1 MKIEKLLVE
10 GFNIAKKLCLPSVIY
25 LILSALTVLGMIASF
40 SFVWDPVGFLG
51 QVAWTGL
58 WTYVLND
65 ICKRGYEGLSW
76 FLLLLPVIIGALV
89 LFGIGGA
96 AIYSIDHD
104 NNGKEKFVVHE
115 SHGHYTQ

>member
-1 MKIEKLLVE
+1 MKIQKLLVE
-10 GFNIAKKLCLPSVIY
+10 GLNIAKKLCLPSVIY

-65 ICKRGYEGLSW
+65 ICKRGHEGLSW

-96 AIYSIDHD
+96 AVYAIDHD
-104 NNGKEKFVVHE
+104 NDGEEGFFAPRPQNKF
-115 SHGHYTQ
+115 YM